1 MLSPL
6 SVDNIRRENL
16 LIFLL
21 ALILQ
26 GSVNA
31 QDSKDT
37 SPKQPNFET
46 LSLETFDS
54 GASGHTTINDNV
66 SIQSGKAFVNDKG
79 SISFKFAEV
88 SQAKLILQMD
98 PALSS
103 NNSELSIN
111 LDFESATRFII
122 KIARVAN
129 SSSNSLVM
137 TLLKSEEKEGVT
149 EIDTL
154 REEVLADEISQELRI
169 DYSYGLIQVWSQ
181 NRRQIIGYYKHAKN
195 QIDSL
200 NLTVTN
206 GTAELKQFEVQ
217 VNKTQSPELT
227 EVQKSRLDEADQ
239 ENKELMSYYRAGK
252 FAEAAKCGETVLQ
265 IRREILGKRHRDYAA
280 SLNNL
285 AALYYNMGEHEKTAP
300 LFLESAEVRKL
311 TLGELHPEYAQSL
324 NNTAALKNMLGDYRG
339 AIPLFR
345 EASEIWKEALGS
357 QHYEYATSLHN
368 LARIYTTTGQ
378 YAAAESLY
386 QESIEIVKA
395 NYGDEHAEY
404 ATSLNNLALLYERMG
419 DVDRAEP
426 LYRQCKD
433 IRLATLGDEHPA
445 YASVLN
451 NLGTL
456 YRDQGDFEKALP
468 MLEKSLETHKAA
480 YGENHNA
487 FATSLNN
494 LALLYQQQEETKAA
508 SDLFVQANQIIESN
522 MGSEHPLFAESL
534 INLGNLHDVNGQYEA
549 AEEAFLAALEIRKNV
564 FGEQHPDFAATLFRL
579 AELYFNAGDLE
590 RFDQFSKTA
599 LRIQRNQLDKNAIA
613 QSARQQLA
621 NQEQLRGYLD
631 LRLTNAVNGNAPVEV
646 AAEEMWQWK
655 GSVTRRQQAY
665 RRVASNPELKS
676 FYADLQTVTQR
687 LSSLAQKVPALPSA
701 KASQE
706 TQAEARGKREK
717 WQASFNQLSEKRE
730 QLERTIAE
738 RSDFYRQNAAPL
750 RVAEVQTALPN
761 RTALIDI
768 LQYQHTAMGEQSE
781 EPATENR
788 FVAFLIQPNREISLI
803 PLGSA
808 SELNASIEAF
818 RIGFSK
824 SNLSSRER
832 TLARQSGQELR
843 ERFWA
848 PIEKQLNEIDTVL
861 VSSDTTIN
869 TLPIAAI
876 PSTESDRFLI
886 EDYRIASLPLAH
898 QLRNLNLDVS
908 ATKMTP
914 QLLVVGNVNYDSS
927 QAATPGGRNEN
938 LLAMNDRRTR
948 DISGE
953 TDPVEL
959 DLLRSGLRDE
969 FLPLEGFEQELELV
983 QELFP
988 NRNQNITALSGQQA
1002 TKQAFLQ
1009 RASESTILHVITHGY
1024 FAADDHQVRGAQRDA
1039 NDSGTGKNNLAL
1051 RELSQNRFVTRFA
1064 PGLLSGLAFAGA
1076 NQVGDLTS
1084 PLEDGILRSSE
1095 IEVASLTGVE
1105 LVVLS
1110 ACETGLGRVANGE
1123 GIAGLQRAF
1132 QIAGA
1137 KSVVASLWKVD
1148 DQATVELMKLF
1159 YSNLWQKKMP
1169 TLDALHNAQITM
1181 LEQYDVKT
1189 GQLRGLGTKAVPR
1202 STESNNSQSNNS
1214 SRDRLPPRYW
1224 AAFQLSGD
1232 WR

>member
-1 MLSPL
+1 MRSPV
-6 SVDNIRRENL
+6 SISNITRETL
-16 LIFLL
+16 PVFLL

-26 GSVNA
+26 GPVNA
-31 QDSKDT
+31 QDSKDDAAAHPT
-37 SPKQPNFET
+37 VET
-46 LSLETFDS
+46 LSIENFES
-54 GASGHTTINDNV
+54 GISDHTAVNENV
-66 SIQSGKAFVNDKG
+66 SIQSGKAFISDKG
-79 SISFKFAEV
+79 SVSFNFPEL

-98 PALSS
+98 PDLSRI
-103 NNSELSIN
+103 NSELLIH
-111 LDFESATRFII
+111 LDSESATRFII
-122 KIARVAN
+122 KVARLAN
-129 SSSNSLVM
+129 SPSNSLVM
-137 TLLKSEEKEGVT
+137 ALLKSEEKDGVT

-154 REEVLADEISQELRI
+154 REEILTDTIAQELTI
-169 DYSYGLIQVWSQ
+169 DYSFGLIQVWSQ
-181 NRRQIIGYYKHAKN
+181 NRRQVIGYYKHAKN

-200 NLTVTN
+200 NLKVTN
-206 GTAELKQFEVQ
+206 GTAELRQFEVH

-227 EVQKSRLDEADQ
+227 EVQKFRLDEADQ
-239 ENKELMSYYRAGK
+239 QNKELMSYYRAGK
-252 FAEAAKCGETVLQ
+252 FAEAADCGETVLR

-395 NYGDEHAEY
+395 TYGDEHAEY

-419 DVDRAEP
+419 DTDRAEP
-426 LYRQCKD
+426 LYQQCKD
-433 IRLATLGDEHPA
+433 IRLATLGDDHPA

-494 LALLYQQQEETKAA
+494 LALMYQHQEQTKAA
-508 SDLFVQANQIIESN
+508 SDLFAQANQIIESN

-534 INLGNLHDVNGQYEA
+534 INLGNLHNVNGQFEA

-579 AELYFNAGDLE
+579 AELYFDEGDQE
-590 RFDQFSKTA
+590 QFDQFSKTA
-599 LRIQRNQLDKNAIA
+599 LQIQRSQLDKNAIA

-631 LRLTNAVNGNAPVEV
+631 LRLTNAVNGNASVEV
-646 AAEEMWQWK
+646 TAEEMWQWK

-665 RRVASNPELKS
+665 RRVASNPELES

-701 KASQE
+701 KASEE
-706 TQAEARGKREK
+706 TQAEARDKREK
-717 WQASFNQLSEKRE
+717 WQVSFNQLSEKRE

-738 RSDFYRQNAAPL
+738 RSDFYRQSAAPL
-750 RVAEVQTALPN
+750 RVAEVQTALPS

-768 LQYQHTAMGEQSE
+768 LQYQHKAASRQSE
-781 EPATENR
+781 EPITENR
-788 FVAFLIQPNREISLI
+788 FVAFLVQPSREITLI

-808 SELNASIEAF
+808 AELNASIEAF

-824 SNLSSRER
+824 SNLSARER
-832 TLARQSGQELR
+832 ALVGRSGEELR

-848 PIEKQLNEIDTVL
+848 PIEKHLNQIDTLL

-876 PSTESDRFLI
+876 PSAESDRFLI

-898 QLRNLNLDVS
+898 QLRNLNSDVS
-908 ATKMTP
+908 PAKRTP

-927 QAATPGGRNEN
+927 QAATPSRRNDN
-938 LLAMNDRRTR
+938 LLAQNDRITQ
-948 DISGE
+948 DILRV
-953 TDPVEL
+953 TDQVEI
-959 DLLRSGLRDE
+959 DLLRSGTRDE

-983 QELFP
+983 QELYP
-988 NRNQNITALSGQQA
+988 NQNQNIMALSGQQA

-1009 RASESTILHVITHGY
+1009 QASESTILHVITHGY
-1024 FAADDHQVRGAQRDA
+1024 FAPDAQQQLGAQRDA
-1039 NDSGTGKNNLAL
+1039 SDSGTGANNLAL
-1051 RELSQNRFVTRFA
+1051 RELSQNRLVTRFV

-1076 NQVGDLTS
+1076 NQVGDLAS
-1084 PLEDGILRSSE
+1084 PSEDGILRSSE

-1169 TLDALHNAQITM
+1169 TLDALHDAQITM
-1181 LEQYDVKT
+1181 INQYDAKT
-1189 GQLRGLGTKAVPR
+1189 GLMRGLGTNAVPR
-1202 STESNNSQSNNS
+1202 ATDSNTSQSNNI